1 MFTLDQIADIVSERA
16 CSVTDQI
23 WVKLIWQDTLR
34 SFLLRLVPQN
44 KPLLDYSFFPVAYKQ
59 SNLNDLYYQ
68 GLEEDFVTKDI

>member
-1 MFTLDQIADIVSERA
+1 MCEI
-16 CSVTDQI
+16 
-23 WVKLIWQDTLR
+23 IWQDTLR